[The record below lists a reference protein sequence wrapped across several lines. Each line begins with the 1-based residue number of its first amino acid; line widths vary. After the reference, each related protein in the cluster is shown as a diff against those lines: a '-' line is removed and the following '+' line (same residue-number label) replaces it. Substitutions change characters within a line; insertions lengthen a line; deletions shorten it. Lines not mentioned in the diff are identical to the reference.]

1 MLSIKNYSKHYKNFD
16 IENLSFDIPDGTVVG
31 LIGENGAGKSTIIKS
46 ILGVV
51 HSDSGHILFNGTE
64 ISKISKKERQQISFV
79 LDDTGLPME
88 LNLTMLC
95 NVLSCIYDKWDAA
108 KFSELIRRFSLPD
121 KKALKEFSKGMKM
134 KAAIAVALSYD
145 SRLLILDEPT
155 SGLDLFH
162 MRQVASV
169 VGKVADT
176 GRTALVVTH
185 DPEFILRCCNYVL
198 HLENGQI
205 QESYSIENNDGRNRL
220 LKFFLN
226 DMEKEV
232 RY

>member
-121 KKALKEFSKGMKM
+121 KKH
-134 KAAIAVALSYD
+134 
-145 SRLLILDEPT
+145 SRNFP
-155 SGLDLFH
+155 
-162 MRQVASV
+162 RA
-169 VGKVADT
+169 
-176 GRTALVVTH
+176 
-185 DPEFILRCCNYVL
+185 
-198 HLENGQI
+198 
-205 QESYSIENNDGRNRL
+205 
-220 LKFFLN
+220 
-226 DMEKEV
+226 
-232 RY
+232 